1 MTTTTIT
8 PEMWARKA
16 IMSVTDLEHATDMHE
31 AKFHALMTAVGE
43 YMLANDLP
51 YVATFHRMD
60 SPEQI
65 HHSLQQLV
73 GNSNL
78 YQNLFGNPN
87 VQGYDTHMPFGQPNM
102 QFGTVPYM
110 AMGGD
115 LNPGQ
120 NMYQH
125 TYNGYPGSNVS
136 TLEQIIRVGDS
147 KYIGERGL
155 SELLNNTPV
164 HSTHEGVN
172 YYLLQSGKLSVT
184 KVGNDK
190 FLITLAP
197 HSARLPWT
205 VTNDPKEYTGDG
217 VLAIINSDQCRQSD
231 SGVGYT
237 AYVNINGATLVVKNL
252 HNGRYTT
259 TVFHPTELKSA
270 KVGYETVIFN
280 LIDSGSVSRYLSEG
294 YTTTE
299 NGNMIICY
307 TGKTVVLSSKSVG
320 RNSCIA
326 HYPGTDDAVINII
339 DENMADVFN
348 KLIKDRTDDKDT
360 PTQ

>member
-51 YVATFHRMD
+51 YVAVFHRMD

-65 HHSLQQLV
+65 YQPQQQFS
-73 GNSNL
+73 GNSNM

-87 VQGYDTHMPFGQPNM
+87 RQGYDTHMPFGQPNM
-102 QFGTVPYM
+102 QFGTVPPM
-110 AMGGD
+110 AMGGGF
-115 LNPGQ
+115 NPNQ
-120 NMYQH
+120 NMYQQSP
-125 TYNGYPGSNVS
+125 NGPYGNNPS
-136 TLEQIIRVGDS
+136 TREQIIRVGDS
-147 KYIGERGL
+147 RHIGERGL
-155 SELLNNTPV
+155 SELINKTPV
-164 HSTHEGVN
+164 HCTHEGVD

-184 KVGNDK
+184 KTGNDK

-197 HSARLPWT
+197 HSTRLPWT
-205 VTNDPKEYTGDG
+205 VTNGSKEYVGDE
-217 VLAIINSDQCRQSD
+217 VIAIINSDPSQQVS
-231 SGVGYT
+231 SGVGYNV
-237 AYVNINGATLVVKNL
+237 YVNNIGATLVVKDL
-252 HNGRYTT
+252 YNGRYAT
-259 TVFHPTELKSA
+259 TVFHPTEVKPA

-299 NGNMIICY
+299 NGNMVVCY
-307 TGKTVVLSSKSVG
+307 TDRTVVLSSKSVG

-326 HYPGTDDAVINII
+326 HYPGKDDAVIKTI
-339 DENMADVFN
+339 DENMGEVFD
-348 KLIKDRTDDKDT
+348 KLISDRGTYKEK
-360 PTQ
+360 PE